1 MYVFLTADSP
11 LTTKTGYREAID
23 VGKEQKLQQGFDEGY
38 SRIGA
43 PLGRR
48 IGMLR
53 GKVDALLSIASAP
66 SKGHPVSGADV
77 SGVELEKLQED
88 LKSLRTRIET
98 LPIDDLMEPD
108 YELLRYEAQ
117 HQSGNPAAWAEQR
130 SDAHTRATESLSA
143 LEDQAT
149 ELEQRLLPSS

>member
-66 SKGHPVSGADV
+66 SEG
-77 SGVELEKLQED
+77 L
-88 LKSLRTRIET
+88 SLIH
-98 LPIDDLMEPD
+98 I
-108 YELLRYEAQ
+108 
-117 HQSGNPAAWAEQR
+117 
-130 SDAHTRATESLSA
+130 
-143 LEDQAT
+143 
-149 ELEQRLLPSS
+149 

>member
-1 MYVFLTADSP
+1 MAD
-11 LTTKTGYREAID
+11 TRKTGYREAID

-38 SRIGA
+38 SRTGA

-48 IGMLR
+48 IGVLR
-53 GKVDALLSIASAP
+53 GKVDALLSIASAQ
-66 SKGHPVSGADV
+66 SEGRPVYAADASGAV
-77 SGVELEKLQED
+77 LEKLQKD

-98 LPIDDLMEPD
+98 LPIDDLTEPD

-117 HQSGNPAAWAEQR
+117 HQSGSPAAWAEQR

-149 ELEQRLLPSS
+149 KFEQLLLPSS